1 MQRALPARGKVVA
14 ACIRDV
20 RLGSV
25 HVAAALHVQ
34 RPFNLS
40 RIQ

>member
-1 MQRALPARGKVVA
+1 MQRALPARGKVLA

-25 HVAAALHVQ
+25 VIAAAECPYNGRL
-34 RPFNLS
+34 
-40 RIQ
+40 I